1 MVKTCS
7 HVCRHVIICS
17 SNGLGCSG
25 QIAVNLT
32 WQQPR
37 QIHPHIAVHLDL
49 NPLQLQLHPHHLLLL
64 SKVANCLNESS
75 QQVQHAQHDS
85 PGVAGNSFAQQREAG
100 FVAGARNYVESALL
114 PNCERLAQDVVD
126 ALSWNS
132 SASPVPA
139 NSVTGHAGTAQRLP
153 ADDAGFWGLNSNLH
167 STAFHDAHSM
177 MDSMGTTFNSFLS
190 TTAASLGSSQHGFP
204 SSSSVP
210 QHQAQSQRAQS
221 HAEVSTATLARPS
234 SPADNLKVDRH
245 LAEVLLLAWHNAV
258 LWCSTPLEPHQLR
271 SA

>member
-1 MVKTCS
+1 MQAVAKACFC
-7 HVCRHVIICS
+7 VCRHVIICS

-25 QIAVNLT
+25 QIAINLT
-32 WQQPR
+32 WQQPQ

-64 SKVANCLNESS
+64 SKVADCLNESS
-75 QQVQHAQHDS
+75 QQVQHAQHAQHDS
-85 PGVAGNSFAQQREAG
+85 PGLAGNSFAQQREAG

-114 PNCERLAQDVVD
+114 PNCERLAQDVVG

-132 SASPVPA
+132 GASPVPA
-139 NSVTGHAGTAQRLP
+139 NSVTGQKAGTAQRLP
-153 ADDAGFWGLNSNLH
+153 ADDAGLWGMNSNLH

-177 MDSMGTTFNSFLS
+177 MDSVGTTFNSFLS
-190 TTAASLGSSQHGFP
+190 TTAASLGSSQHAFP

-221 HAEVSTATLARPS
+221 HAEVPTSKLGRPS
-234 SPADNLKVDRH
+234 SPADNLKVDSH
-245 LAEVLLLAWHNAV
+245 LAQVLTLAWHYAV
-258 LWCSTPLEPHQLR
+258 L
-271 SA
+271 